1 MSPSKERPVL
11 ELENVAALRDELAD
25 REAIRDCIYI
35 AARGLD
41 RCDPKLLR
49 AAYWP
54 DADIDL
60 ELFGGSLDQF
70 VEKSIRS
77 LEQNYE
83 SVMHSVSNILIRLG
97 GAVAGAESHV
107 YGYHCYTGDGGR
119 RDAIICGRYLDRFER
134 RNGEWR
140 IAARTVIV
148 DWYRI
153 YPDSADWREGPLGM
167 PVERGVRGAQDISY
181 ALLDLERGPDAQ
193 VPTND

>member
-1 MSPSKERPVL
+1 ML
-11 ELENVAALRDELAD
+11 EIEIVPTFRDEMAD

-41 RCDPKLLR
+41 RCDPDLLR

-54 DADIDL
+54 DAEIDL
-60 ELFGGSLDQF
+60 ELFGGSLDHF

-83 SVMHSVSNILIRLG
+83 SVMHSVSNILIRLE
-97 GAVAGAESHV
+97 GAVAAAESHV
-107 YGYHCYTGDGGR
+107 YGYHCYTGDGDR
-119 RDAIICGRYLDRFER
+119 RDAIICGRYLDRFSR

-140 IAARTVIV
+140 IASRTVIV

-153 YPDSADWREGPLGM
+153 YADSADWREGPLGM
-167 PVERGVRGAQDISY
+167 PVERGLRGAQDRSY
-181 ALLDLERGPDAQ
+181 ALPGFDRASSPRL
-193 VPTND
+193 